1 MYNVIMYS
9 DPFYYTTFSE
19 IIGRGGFSHIHKE
32 FTNTRTNFNNM
43 LSLKCFTI
51 NRIDNI
57 SLLVT
62 YWILVQAMFIAL
74 LWKELIIFI
83 TFVIS
88 LFMKYGLIYF
98 YKNCWLKYIKP
109 KNNINDADSIEL
121 VRFNTA
127 NN

>member
-83 TFVIS
+83 TFIIS

-98 YKNCWLKYIKP
+98 YKNWWLKYIKP